1 MLYAEIL
8 ICSDDFC
15 LIWLLSD
22 SLNHSF
28 FGLNETS
35 EEELDTFF
43 FRIRG
48 VDDVGNKADWSN
60 ELSASFF
67 DPAEFEAEQVS
78 AFLFEHTSPN
88 QFLKTLG

>member
-8 ICSDDFC
+8 ICSDDFF
-15 LIWLLSD
+15 LVWLLSD

-35 EEELDTFF
+35 EEELDTYF

-78 AFLFEHTSPN
+78 SFLFEHTSPN
-88 QFLKTLG
+88 QYF

>member
-1 MLYAEIL
+1 MIFSLYGY
-8 ICSDDFC
+8 FP
-15 LIWLLSD
+15 D

-35 EEELDTFF
+35 EEELDTYF

-78 AFLFEHTSPN
+78 TFGYRIYK
-88 QFLKTLG
+88 LKSVL